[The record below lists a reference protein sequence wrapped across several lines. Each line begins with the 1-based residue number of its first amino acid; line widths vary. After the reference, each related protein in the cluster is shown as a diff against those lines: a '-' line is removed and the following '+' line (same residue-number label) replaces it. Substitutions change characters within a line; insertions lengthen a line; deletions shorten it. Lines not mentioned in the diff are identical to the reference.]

1 MAIFRKNHMLTAS
14 VNFALDGS
22 GWPVNQ
28 ETSLFAKL
36 YKASKCAHLLNS
48 PGGGGGRDKRKLQTG
63 ALHWYIIG
71 CGFHTLLPSSWW
83 TKSSIFSVTEKING
97 KDFMSN
103 QNPLSFNHVM
113 PGFPTS
119 QVIIKLVSVTYW
131 KRYLIASWLSI
142 LFHSLQALITY
153 LPLINHWQ
161 TPHVSFRR

>member
-48 PGGGGGRDKRKLQTG
+48 PGGGGGGISGSSKQGRCTGISLVVVSTLCYLHLDGLNHLYFQLRRKLM
-63 ALHWYIIG
+63 
-71 CGFHTLLPSSWW
+71 
-83 TKSSIFSVTEKING
+83 E

>member
-1 MAIFRKNHMLTAS
+1 MIIVTIITNIAIFRKNHMLTAS
-14 VNFALDGS
+14 VNFASDGR

-28 ETSLFAKL
+28 ETSFFAKL

-48 PGGGGGRDKRKLQTG
+48 PGGGGISGSSKQGSCTGISLVVVHSVTLRLDGLNHLYFQLRRKLM
-63 ALHWYIIG
+63 
-71 CGFHTLLPSSWW
+71 
-83 TKSSIFSVTEKING
+83 E

-103 QNPLSFNHVM
+103 QNPFSFNHVM

-153 LPLINHWQ
+153 LPLINH
-161 TPHVSFRR
+161 